1 MPQKCALSPQ
11 FTKIFSRIYK
21 QIHSFCVSCCIL
33 HHRAKMMVLLF
44 EWGCKISPAGAIA
57 RCWGLIT
64 SENMLL
70 RFTIFL
76 VKNKKAFV
84 ENPTDEFKAKVFTNV
99 FFFSSVNWQSC
110 KSKLVWLNKT
120 TTVTTTKVKHYSKQW
135 GQKLSQMKNQFLLFL
150 TIATL

>member
-1 MPQKCALSPQ
+1 
-11 FTKIFSRIYK
+11 
-21 QIHSFCVSCCIL
+21 
-33 HHRAKMMVLLF
+33 MMVLLF

-57 RCWGLIT
+57 RCWSFLT

-99 FFFSSVNWQSC
+99 FFFSSVN
-110 KSKLVWLNKT
+110 
-120 TTVTTTKVKHYSKQW
+120 
-135 GQKLSQMKNQFLLFL
+135 
-150 TIATL
+150 